1 MFALRFLALLAFV
14 ATAFAFTTPARS
26 NARTG
31 SRIMMNEKSKSLP
44 FLPQPPNIVGYV
56 GDVGF
61 DPLGFSNL
69 MDVKWLRE
77 AELKHGRVAMLA
89 SLGFVAA
96 SVAPLPGDIHQISA
110 VAAHDVFVKNGG
122 LAQVFQTITILELVS
137 LKATMEMMDGS
148 GRAPGDFGFDP
159 CGLWRGKSEKDR
171 ETMAMKE
178 LANGRLAMLAFSGM
192 ITQAVLTGKGFPF
205 A

>member
-1 MFALRFLALLAFV
+1 
-14 ATAFAFTTPARS
+14 
-26 NARTG
+26 
-31 SRIMMNEKSKSLP
+31 
-44 FLPQPPNIVGYV
+44 
-56 GDVGF
+56 
-61 DPLGFSNL
+61 
-69 MDVKWLRE
+69 
-77 AELKHGRVAMLA
+77 
-89 SLGFVAA
+89 
-96 SVAPLPGDIHQISA
+96 
-110 VAAHDVFVKNGG
+110 VFVKNGG

-137 LKATMEMMDGS
+137 LKATMEMMNDS

-159 CGLWRGKSEKDR
+159 LNLKGKTEKDQ